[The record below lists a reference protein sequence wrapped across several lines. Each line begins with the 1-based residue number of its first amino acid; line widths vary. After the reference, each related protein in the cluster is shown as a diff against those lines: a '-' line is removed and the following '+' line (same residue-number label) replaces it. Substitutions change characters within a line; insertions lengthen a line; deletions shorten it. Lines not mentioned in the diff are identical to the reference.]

1 MGTPYS
7 KIFASFLNKVK
18 DAIFFDMDEEDFDEL
33 ATEHLKSAIV
43 RFKKCKQDLSKRDDE
58 TKEFEVDLDDEEIE
72 ILSVLMKIEWL
83 NTKIYTTD
91 LLKQRM
97 SSRDASFYSQAQH
110 LDEMMKLRNVTRIEA
125 RQLIS
130 NYSYNV
136 DDLGDLK

>member
-18 DAIFFDMDEEDFDEL
+18 DAIFFDMDEEDFEEL
-33 ATEHLKSAIV
+33 ATEYLKGAIV
-43 RFKKCKQDLSKRDDE
+43 RFKKCKQDLSKRDDMI
-58 TKEFEVDLDDEEIE
+58 KEFEVDLTDEEIE
-72 ILSVLMKIEWL
+72 ILSILMKIEWL

-91 LLKQRM
+91 LLTQRM

-110 LDEMMKLRNVTRIEA
+110 LEEMMKLRNITRIEA

-130 NYSYNV
+130 NYSYATE
-136 DDLGDLK
+136 DLGDLK